1 MIRTTL
7 VRSARTKTRKPEFY
21 PIILA
26 GGRGTRFWPLSRKS
40 FAKQLLPLNSAQSM
54 IQETVERLLP
64 AAPPEN
70 FWIITNG
77 DLRLNIARQ
86 LPGLPRKQIVAE
98 PVGRNTAGAIGL
110 AAFILH
116 RRNPQ
121 AVLGLFPSDQ
131 VIANEKQF
139 RKDLQTGIA
148 LAGAGENIVVMGVR
162 PTRAETGYGYVE
174 TGAAYAGEVRR
185 VRAFR
190 EKPARELAE
199 QFVAAGNFYWNSG
212 MFLWSAETLVHALR
226 QYLPATAA
234 LLEKIAA
241 KWGTRSFEAA
251 LRRLYPKCD
260 DKSVDYGIL
269 EPRSAAGE
277 QGSNIYCIPAAWG
290 WNDLGSWAAHFE
302 HRLTQREQLLPRRA
316 AKAGAGKDRSAKA
329 GAKAAPHHDNNVI
342 AAAGQF
348 TLDARGNYLHAPGKF
363 IAAVGV
369 EGLVVVDSGDALLI
383 TTLERSQDVGKIVK
397 HLDQQKQ
404 SKLV

>member
-7 VRSARTKTRKPEFY
+7 VRSARTKTRKGAPSKPLVGLLGLKPEFY
-21 PIILA
+21 PVILA

-64 AAPPEN
+64 AAPAEN

-148 LAGAGENIVVMGVR
+148 LAAAGENIVVMGVR

-174 TGAAYAGEVRR
+174 AGAAYAGEVRR

-199 QFVAAGNFYWNSG
+199 QFVAAGNLYWNSG
-212 MFLWSAETLVHALR
+212 MFLWSAETLVNALR
-226 QYLPATAA
+226 QYLPD
-234 LLEKIAA
+234 
-241 KWGTRSFEAA
+241 TRSPPSGAHPA
-251 LRRLYPKCD
+251 SKPHCAGSTPSATTRAWITASSSRAR
-260 DKSVDYGIL
+260 
-269 EPRSAAGE
+269 PRASRARTSTA
-277 QGSNIYCIPAAWG
+277 SP
-290 WNDLGSWAAHFE
+290 
-302 HRLTQREQLLPRRA
+302 PR
-316 AKAGAGKDRSAKA
+316 GAG
-329 GAKAAPHHDNNVI
+329 
-342 AAAGQF
+342 
-348 TLDARGNYLHAPGKF
+348 TTWAPGRRTSS
-363 IAAVGV
+363 IA
-369 EGLVVVDSGDALLI
+369 
-383 TTLERSQDVGKIVK
+383 
-397 HLDQQKQ
+397 
-404 SKLV
+404 